1 MVAEAAAADLGR
13 EGAGALECVTKAPQG
28 KVARGQVCEAR
39 GSSGV
44 RSSVCGARGKRHW
57 PASREGRHSA
67 QWVVTQVRVARET
80 SRTVACARN
89 LLLVLWC
96 TLLY

>member
-1 MVAEAAAADLGR
+1 MWGKGQAPL
-13 EGAGALECVTKAPQG
+13 AGL
-28 KVARGQVCEAR
+28 ARGA
-39 GSSGV
+39 
-44 RSSVCGARGKRHW
+44 
-57 PASREGRHSA
+57 RHSA